1 MKKMVLINLFLS
13 LILNL
18 SAQKSFDLDSVE
30 IEIESN
36 KNACFTVENGNIVTI
51 IPSMTTEKQ
60 CQFIAYRS
68 VNSPIVNGFD
78 TVFFY
83 KSLQV
88 MQNIGPGSDVEMLK
102 VWRSMFSPN
111 GVLVLKE
118 QYIRFI
124 KQTIDEYNLDIKE
137 LSVSDDYDIVQIG
150 NITLHVIKKSC
161 KIGKRKIVV
170 EDGYY
175 QILLDKVAT

>member
-1 MKKMVLINLFLS
+1 MKQIILINLFLS
-13 LILNL
+13 LTLNL
-18 SAQKSFDLDSVE
+18 LAQKSFDLDSVE

-36 KNACFTVENGNIVTI
+36 KNACFTVENGNIITI

-60 CQFIAYRS
+60 CQFVAYRS
-68 VNSPIVNGFD
+68 VNSPIINSFD
-78 TVFFY
+78 TIFFN
-83 KSLQV
+83 KSLQI
-88 MQNIGPGSDVEMLK
+88 MEDIDPGGDIEMLK
-102 VWRSMFSPN
+102 LWRSMFSPD
-111 GVLVLKE
+111 GVVVIKE

-137 LSVSDDYDIVQIG
+137 LSVSENCDIVQIG

>member
-1 MKKMVLINLFLS
+1 MKQIVLINLFL
-13 LILNL
+13 LLTLNL

-30 IEIESN
+30 IEIEFN
-36 KNACFTVENGNIVTI
+36 KNVCFAVENGNIVTI

-78 TVFFY
+78 TIFFY
-83 KSLQV
+83 ESLQV
-88 MQNIGPGSDVEMLK
+88 MQKIDPGSDVEMLK
-102 VWRSMFSPN
+102 VWRSMFSPD

-137 LSVSDDYDIVQIG
+137 LSVSNDGDIVQIG
-150 NITLHVIKKSC
+150 NVTIQVIKRSC
-161 KIGKRKIVV
+161 KIGKRKITIK
-170 EDGYY
+170 EGYY
-175 QILLDKVAT
+175 IILLDKVAT